1 MQPKWGWAPN
11 TKSLKGV
18 LEVMENKLKNG
29 LAKDELAVFILGQC
43 DGGWALKQIWQHS
56 YLSQVTVR
64 PLEDGVWMPSTCNL
78 LLFTGSARRC
88 QFTTGR
94 GHMGGYRRASVLLQI
109 QTPVPSQYCVH
120 RGMPLI
126 TLNRQMHDA
135 DWKFQTYGHARSFVS
150 LVGEA
155 LEMSWG
161 VTKTCCYPRSAF
173 EWCVS
178 TCLG

>member
-1 MQPKWGWAPN
+1 MSFKY
-11 TKSLKGV
+11 K
-18 LEVMENKLKNG
+18 
-29 LAKDELAVFILGQC
+29 ILGGCVGGNGGQVKKWLSKRCSGCVYSRAVC
-43 DGGWALKQIWQHS
+43 DGGWACETNLA
-56 YLSQVTVR
+56 
-64 PLEDGVWMPSTCNL
+64 VWLPELGDSE
-78 LLFTGSARRC
+78 A
-88 QFTTGR
+88 TGR
-94 GHMGGYRRASVLLQI
+94 WNVDAEHMLLAPRQWQCPALPCVCQGHWGTHSRASVLLHI
-109 QTPVPSQYCVH
+109 QAPVPSQCCVH

-135 DWKFQTYGHARSFVS
+135 NWKFQTYGHARSFVS

-178 TCLG
+178 TCLR

>member
-1 MQPKWGWAPN
+1 MSTKYKILEGCVGGDGEQVKKQLSKSCSGCVYSWA
-11 TKSLKGV
+11 
-18 LEVMENKLKNG
+18 
-29 LAKDELAVFILGQC
+29 AC
-43 DGGWALKQIWQHS
+43 DGGWACETNL
-56 YLSQVTVR
+56 TVWLPEPGGSEATGR
-64 PLEDGVWMPSTCNL
+64 WSVNAEHVL
-78 LLFTGSARRC
+78 LLLVTGSAQC
-88 QFTTGR
+88 CPVFASGR
-94 GHMGGYRRASVLLQI
+94 GHTGGYSTASVLLQI
-109 QTPVPSQYCVH
+109 QTPVPSQCCVH

-173 EWCVS
+173 AWCVS
-178 TCLG
+178 TCLR